1 MVRESAKRL
10 IAAYLTVP
18 VYAEFHKWLGRG
30 EMLQPMWDLWK
41 AGDRKGALAAI
52 PNEVVDQLFV
62 HGSAEKCRETI
73 KKYFDNGVTTSSLA
87 IVAFDPEVD
96 FWQCAETLS
105 PSAN

>member
-1 MVRESAKRL
+1 
-10 IAAYLTVP
+10 VP

-62 HGSAEKCRETI
+62 HGSVEKCRATI

-87 IVAFDPEVD
+87 IVAFDPEVS
-96 FWQCAETLS
+96 FWQCVETLS
-105 PSAN
+105 PSAS